1 MTDTKA
7 QELHDFIDGQFLR
20 PGVPDGEL
28 IVHNPADTTQVVAR
42 VSTCT
47 AHVDHAV
54 AAARNA
60 FRGWRKLPTS
70 EREKLLRAYQ
80 ERLRVHQEAIALA
93 ITNDVGK
100 PLWEARTEVAAM
112 IGKVDLSL
120 GPGAD
125 YTRTEVVD
133 ALPGEVRYRPLGV
146 VAVVGPFN
154 FPGHLPN
161 GQIVPSLLLGNTVVH
176 KPSEKT
182 PNAAVWI
189 ARCFHEAGL
198 PPGVFNLVQG
208 AAASSAALTG
218 HADIDAIAFTG
229 SAHVGSLITKQN
241 AHRYHLPIALELGG
255 KNLALVLD
263 DCDLEKTA
271 RALTF
276 AAFVTSGQRCTAT
289 SRVLVTS
296 GVAER
301 LIARVA
307 EFTRA
312 LSVGHPLR
320 DDVFMGPVI
329 NEQALVGLAHGRQ
342 LALDAGYEPLVSG
355 GPCEPGEV
363 GGHRGHYTR
372 PSLVRGTGSLR
383 VPGYTD
389 HELFGPDLAI
399 DVVRDGD
406 EALNLATQSPWGLA
420 ASVFTASRE
429 SFEHLAQDLRA
440 GVIHW
445 NRASTGA
452 SGRLPFGGVGL
463 SGNQRPAGILWG
475 RTSSY
480 PQGILLE
487 NLKTPEPN
495 WPGFPQHA
503 KE

>member
-1 MTDTKA
+1 MTDTKMRG
-7 QELHDFIDGQFLR
+7 LHDFIDGQFR
-20 PGVPDGEL
+20 HPVRPDGEL
-28 IVHNPADTTQVVAR
+28 VVHNPADTTQVIAR
-42 VSTCT
+42 ISTCT
-47 AHVDHAV
+47 AHVDQAV
-54 AAARNA
+54 TAARNA
-60 FRGWRKLPTS
+60 FRAWRKLPTS
-70 EREKLLRAYQ
+70 DREKFLRAYQ
-80 ERLRVHQEAIALA
+80 ERLRTHQEDIALA

-100 PLWEARTEVAAM
+100 PLWEARTEVASM
-112 IGKVDLSL
+112 ISKVDLSL

-125 YTRTEVVD
+125 YTRTEVLD

-189 ARCFHEAGL
+189 ARCLHEAGL
-198 PPGVFNLVQG
+198 PPGVFNVVQG
-208 AAASSAALTG
+208 AAASSATLTG
-218 HADIDAIAFTG
+218 HSDIDAVAFTG

-263 DCDLEKTA
+263 DCDVEKTA

-289 SRVLVTS
+289 SRVLVTP
-296 GVAER
+296 GVADK
-301 LIARVA
+301 LITRVA
-307 EFTRA
+307 ELTRA

-329 NEQALVGLAHGRQ
+329 NEQALAGLARGRQ

-355 GPCEPGEV
+355 GRCEPGEV

-372 PSLVRGTGSLR
+372 PSLVRGTGVLN

-399 DVVRDGD
+399 HVVRDGD
-406 EALNLATQSPWGLA
+406 DALAIATQSAWGLA
-420 ASVFTASRE
+420 ASVFTGSRE
-429 SFEHLAQDLRA
+429 GFEQMAQDLRA

-487 NLKTPEPN
+487 NAASPESD
-495 WPGFPQHA
+495 WPGFPHSA